1 MDRETTAQ
9 EKCFQILEDV
19 LISNIVPQSK
29 LVKTTFFGVS
39 FSEMSKTTA
48 HQTQPTEQAPF
59 FHIFQVSSR
68 GYGAQ
73 NMLSG
78 GGWIIF
84 SVPSTVAHVWSC
96 TSTSYS
102 SQKNTK
108 YYPLFGSLLEP
119 TPRTQCTIVQC
130 DLDVMFTLIILC
142 CNHCLDQLISAI
154 FLHGIYWIKLPA
166 LQDKKLGKH

>member
-48 HQTQPTEQAPF
+48 HQTQPTEQALF

-73 NMLSG
+73 NMLNG
-78 GGWIIF
+78 EGWIIF
-84 SVPSTVAHVWSC
+84 SDPSTVAHVWSS
-96 TSTSYS
+96 TSTSCS
-102 SQKNTK
+102 PEKNHK
-108 YYPLFGSLLEP
+108 ILSPFLVEK
-119 TPRTQCTIVQC
+119 CTIVQC
-130 DLDVMFTLIILC
+130 DLDVTFTLIILC
-142 CNHCLDQLISAI
+142 CDHCLDQLISAM

-166 LQDKKLGKH
+166 PQDKKLGEH